1 MYSINRN
8 RNRTDESECLI
19 SPIAKVR
26 QSSER
31 IQQLSKGI
39 WFNRINTIV
48 VFILLGVYTL
58 YSQSQISQLTL
69 QMEDM
74 TDRMQRL
81 EVTSQQQ
88 TTVIER
94 FNSSITNRDIVE
106 ELHRLQQNF
115 TITTHDLHS
124 ELRHTKETIQ
134 NELVETIRTLNTT
147 VDAAEIEISNQV
159 AKVKTDVEQYVIT
172 TQDQFSMENSFMVY
186 QLAGTFTVLSCLIS
200 MWHMTQHL
208 RKLHQPNI
216 QRKILAILWMSPIYA
231 ITSWFSLVF
240 HSAEGY
246 LAILKDFY
254 EAYVIYQFLSFCIA
268 VLGKGDRNVVVDLL
282 AQQDDANTGT
292 HHLTPPFRLFSC
304 CEVMTCG
311 RCCIAPQYESSRHL
325 ADAILLQCQLFA
337 VQFVFF
343 RPATTTAMV
352 ILQKMNYYGPTQYL
366 NQMNPDDPMNH
377 FYSPQFYITIVQN
390 ISIFV
395 AFTGLLKF
403 YHAVDKELAW
413 CRPFAKFLCIK
424 GVVFMTFWQGLVLS
438 ILAQTTDV
446 GGASKEDANEW
457 AKSAQNFLICLE
469 MLLFSIA
476 HFYCFPTEEWED
488 GYRVKHSDT
497 STFGDSIALGDFL
510 ADLKLILKT
519 GKKSKKVTKKKLLTS
534 SSSPPP
540 PSSSSSSLSKHNPTI
555 PEGDDESDG
564 HQTSDMTS
572 TTSSSMNNNHSG
584 NNSKDGDHDDDGDEN
599 DDDVDQVEDGVGATN
614 NVDTND
620 DNDDD
625 DNQVIARALQ
635 ESLGELADDPDIA
648 EATKRL
654 LESKI
659 LTPSFFDYSHKN
671 NHTRSTQ
678 HSTDQSATQVST
690 GSKGSTTTLAAETNG
705 TMAAAATT
713 NYITPQ
719 RNDIP
724 NDDSDIDA
732 FLSEFTTTPHRP
744 TEQTSLL
751 SSSSSTTPS
760 LRPSIFTTIASSIA
774 ESEDTDPYKIA

>member
-1 MYSINRN
+1 
-8 RNRTDESECLI
+8 
-19 SPIAKVR
+19 
-26 QSSER
+26 
-31 IQQLSKGI
+31 
-39 WFNRINTIV
+39 
-48 VFILLGVYTL
+48 
-58 YSQSQISQLTL
+58 
-69 QMEDM
+69 M
-74 TDRMQRL
+74 TH
-81 EVTSQQQ
+81 
-88 TTVIER
+88 TV
-94 FNSSITNRDIVE
+94 
-106 ELHRLQQNF
+106 Q
-115 TITTHDLHS
+115 HD
-124 ELRHTKETIQ
+124 LRHTKDTIQHELTETIQ
-134 NELVETIRTLNTT
+134 TLNTT
-147 VDAAEIEISNQV
+147 VDAAEHEISNQV
-159 AKVKTDVEQYVIT
+159 TKVKRDVEQYVIT

-240 HSAEGY
+240 HAAEGY

-282 AQQDDANTGT
+282 AQQDTN
-292 HHLTPPFRLFSC
+292 HLTPPFRLFSC

-311 RCCIAPQYESSRHL
+311 RCCVAPKYESSRHL

-352 ILQKMNYYGPTQYL
+352 ILQKMNYYGPTEHL
-366 NQMNPDDPMNH
+366 NLMNPDDPMNH
-377 FYSPQFYITIVQN
+377 FYSPQFYITIIQN

-403 YHAVDKELAW
+403 YHAVDTELAW

-438 ILAQTTDV
+438 ILAQTTDLGGG
-446 GGASKEDANEW
+446 GGASKEDADEW

-488 GYRVKHSDT
+488 GYRVKHSDN
-497 STFGDSIALGDFL
+497 SNFGDSIALGDFL

-519 GKKSKKVTKKKLLTS
+519 GKKSKRLTKQLPTS
-534 SSSPPP
+534 SSSP
-540 PSSSSSSLSKHNPTI
+540 SSLSASKSQNPTI
-555 PEGDDESDG
+555 LEGDDESDG

-572 TTSSSMNNNHSG
+572 TTSSLHNHNS
-584 NNSKDGDHDDDGDEN
+584 NSKNGDHHDAN
-599 DDDVDQVEDGVGATN
+599 DDDDDDNDLEDGATTN
-614 NVDTND
+614 DECTND
-620 DNDDD
+620 DDDAD

-635 ESLGELADDPDIA
+635 ESLGELADDPEIA

-654 LESKI
+654 LDSKI
-659 LTPSFFDYSHKN
+659 LTPSFFDYN
-671 NHTRSTQ
+671 NHSGKSIKSTIARG
-678 HSTDQSATQVST
+678 T
-690 GSKGSTTTLAAETNG
+690 KNLNTTTSSTSYTDTNG
-705 TMAAAATT
+705 TAAVPHTT
-713 NYITPQ
+713 N
-719 RNDIP
+719 RNDEQQRV
-724 NDDSDIDA
+724 DSDIDA
-732 FLSEFTTTPHRP
+732 FISEFTRSPLRHP
-744 TEQTSLL
+744 TEQTALL
-751 SSSSSTTPS
+751 SSSSTTSTPS
-760 LRPSIFTTIASSIA
+760 LRPSIFTTIASIA
-774 ESEDTDPYKIA
+774 ESEEMDNNKNRWMK